1 MTLHEALDLA
11 RQKEL
16 DLVEVQ
22 PNGQIPVAK
31 IMDLAK
37 FAYREKKIERKKHA
51 NKAGKVKEIR
61 FALLTFV
68 HDLQVKAERAQEF
81 LEKGYKVRVSIK
93 LRRFEQGRR
102 EEVKDKIKGFLG
114 FISIPFAFDQKPAK
128 TPMGYAFII
137 RKEIHHVKNVKDNS
151 EKIQDNKEREG
162 AVPTSGD

>member
-1 MTLHEALDLA
+1 MNEALTLA
-11 RQKEL
+11 RQREL

-93 LRRFEQGRR
+93 LRRFEQGRK
-102 EEVKDKIKGFLG
+102 EEVKNKIKDFLG
-114 FISIPFAFDQKPAK
+114 FVSIPFAFDQKPLK

-137 RKEIHHVKNVKDNS
+137 RKEVHHVKNVKNNS
-151 EKIQDNKEREG
+151 KEIQDNKEREST
-162 AVPTSGD
+162 VSPSGN